1 MVRHTFRLVG
11 IMLLSLTSFAHA
23 AEADSYTYQTTVLPF
38 PDVSWI

>member
-23 AEADSYTYQTTVLPF
+23 AEADSYMALL
-38 PDVSWI
+38 